1 MMTLARLININ
12 FSLNIMNNLEL
23 QEVYVRNKIKSIYK
37 ILLQNSSEI
46 TLKTLYTKN
55 LRKIKIMIMNYYY
68 LKLNYKPNSIFV
80 LKNSSNF
87 CNN

>member
-1 MMTLARLININ
+1 MTLVRSININ

-23 QEVYVRNKIKSIYK
+23 LEVYVKNKIKSIYK
-37 ILLQNSSEI
+37 ILLQNSSGT
-46 TLKTLYTKN
+46 TLKTLYTRN

-68 LKLNYKPNSIFV
+68 PRLNYKLNNTFV